1 METIVA
7 WSKSS
12 LPEIGIVFYFMKKLD
27 NTGWPMT
34 AAVDIIKPKAGKQV
48 SLFNRL
54 KNMCE

>member
-12 LPEIGIVFYFMKKLD
+12 LPEIGTVCFIKKLD

-34 AAVDIIKPKAGKQV
+34 AAVDKQKAGKQV
-48 SLFNRL
+48 KPF
-54 KNMCE
+54 